1 MFPINLDLNR
11 LTVLVVGD
19 DAATARRLG
28 ELDQAGATSVKVF
41 SADPCDALRARAGDR
56 LIHGVPETVDLNAA
70 AIVFII
76 NIDAAVAADLTRTAR
91 AVSTLVNVEDIKPFC
106 DFYSPSRIQRGDLLV
121 TVSTNGKSPR
131 LAGRI
136 RRAIESWLVP
146 EWSGRLEELAA
157 QRGIW
162 RTEGAT
168 MQKLKELTD
177 KYIDDR
183 RWLP

>member
-1 MFPINLDLNR
+1 MRSIAGGGWDGTR
-11 LTVLVVGD
+11 LSRKIADQVAEAEIG
-19 DAATARRLG
+19 TA
-28 ELDQAGATSVKVF
+28 F
-41 SADPCDALRARAGDR
+41 
-56 LIHGVPETVDLNAA
+56 
-70 AIVFII
+70 
-76 NIDAAVAADLTRTAR
+76 
-91 AVSTLVNVEDIKPFC
+91 KPFC

-146 EWSGRLEELAA
+146 EWAERLEELAA

-162 RTEGAT
+162 RMERAG

-183 RWLP
+183 KWLP

>member
-1 MFPINLDLNR
+1 MFPINLDLRR

-28 ELDQAGATSVKVF
+28 ELDQAGAASVKVF
-41 SADPCDALRARAGDR
+41 SADPCRALRDRAGDR
-56 LIHGVPETVDLNAA
+56 LTRGLPQIVDMNAA
-70 AIVFII
+70 AIVFVI
-76 NIDAAVAADLTRTAR
+76 NIDTAIAADLANTAR
-91 AVSTLVNVEDIKPFC
+91 AVGTLVNVEDVKPFC

-146 EWSGRLEELAA
+146 EWAGRLEELAA

-162 RTEGAT
+162 RTKGAS
-168 MQKLKELTD
+168 MKKLTELTD

-183 RWLP
+183 KWL